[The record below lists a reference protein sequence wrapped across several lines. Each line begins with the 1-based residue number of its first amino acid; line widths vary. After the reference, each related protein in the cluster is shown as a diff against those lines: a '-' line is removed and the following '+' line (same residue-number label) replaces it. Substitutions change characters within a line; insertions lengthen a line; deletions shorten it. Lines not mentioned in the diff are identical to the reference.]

1 MSPTGRL
8 SRPHFSRGR
17 HNYGKAAGIAVAALV
32 TATSLPAMSAQAQAQ
47 PQPDCAP
54 WDRECRVNQH
64 LDEIRSQPEQL
75 AEFARA
81 MPKGGDLHNHLS
93 GAVSTESLIRY
104 AAEDG
109 RCIDT
114 ETLAAS
120 NAPCTTGQRPASD
133 AVNDQE
139 FRREVIEAWS
149 MEGFEPGG
157 AESGHD
163 HFFATFGK
171 FGAATEGRDGDM
183 LAEVADDL
191 AEQNQFYLETLLSKQ
206 SAELGELADRVGF
219 TPKTTDDFQRLR
231 NTLLSRGLD
240 DVERAARADTERDF
254 ARYRDLLNC
263 GTRTALAGC
272 DVEVRLDYQ
281 VSRARPPAN
290 VFAQLLLGFELAQ
303 SDPHFVGLNMVQPE
317 DAEISLRDYTLHM
330 RMIEYLSAHYP
341 EVSVTLHAGELVPG
355 LVKPEDLSFHINQAV
370 NIAGA
375 DRIGHGIDL
384 RHEDNWR
391 ALAARMAERDIAVE
405 APLTSNCQILR
416 VCGPKEHPLPT
427 YLEHDVPVALSTDD
441 PGVSRSDITAEYRRA
456 AADFGLSYSQL
467 KDSARTSLEH
477 GFLPGESLWAD
488 ADSHRMRSECTVAA
502 PGRGNLTASCAELLR
517 TSPKAELQWRQEK
530 AFHAFE
536 ARYAAR
542 A

>member
-8 SRPHFSRGR
+8 FRPFSRGR
-17 HNYGKAAGIAVAALV
+17 HHHGRAAGIAVAALV
-32 TATSLPAMSAQAQAQ
+32 TATSLPAMTAQAQAQ
-47 PQPDCAP
+47 PQQGCAP
-54 WDRECRVNQH
+54 WDRECQVNRH

-75 AEFARA
+75 TEFARQ

-93 GAVSTESLIRY
+93 GAISTESLIRY

-114 ETLAAS
+114 ATLAAS
-120 NAPCTTGQRPASD
+120 NGPCTTGQRPASD
-133 AVNDQE
+133 AVSDPE
-139 FRREVIEAWS
+139 FRRQVIEAWS

-171 FGAATEGRDGDM
+171 FGAATQGRDGDM
-183 LAEVADDL
+183 LAEVAGDL
-191 AEQNQFYLETLLSKQ
+191 AEQNQYYLETLLSKQ
-206 SAELGELADRVGF
+206 SAELGELAERVGF
-219 TPKTTDDFQRLR
+219 APKTTGDFRKLR
-231 NTLLSRGLD
+231 NALLSNGLGEL
-240 DVERAARADTERDF
+240 ERAARTDTAQDF
-254 ARYRDLLNC
+254 ARYRNLLNC
-263 GTRTALAGC
+263 GTPAARPGC
-272 DVEVRLDYQ
+272 EVEVRLDYQ

-355 LVKPEDLSFHINQAV
+355 LVKPEELTHHINQAV

-375 DRIGHGIDL
+375 ERIGHGVDL
-384 RHEDNWR
+384 RHEDDWR
-391 ALAARMAERDIAVE
+391 ALARSMAERDIALE

-416 VCGPKEHPLPT
+416 VCGPQEHPLT
-427 YLEHDVPVALSTDD
+427 SYLKHDVPVALSTDD
-441 PGVSRSDITAEYRRA
+441 PGVSRSNITAEYRRA

-467 KDSARTSLEH
+467 KSSARNSLEY

-488 ADSHRMRSECTVAA
+488 ADSHRMKPACTVAT
-502 PGRGNLTASCAELLR
+502 PGRGNLPAACAKLLKS
-517 TSPKAELQWRQEK
+517 SPKAELQWRQEK
-530 AFHAFE
+530 AFRAFE

>member
-1 MSPTGRL
+1 MNPTGRL
-8 SRPHFSRGR
+8 PRPHLPRGR
-17 HNYGKAAGIAVAALV
+17 HKYGKAAGIAVAALV
-32 TATSLPAMSAQAQAQ
+32 TATSLPAMSAQAQ
-47 PQPDCAP
+47 PQPGCAP

-64 LDEIRSQPEQL
+64 LDEIRSQPERL
-75 AEFARA
+75 AGFARD

-133 AVNDQE
+133 AVNDRG
-139 FRREVIEAWS
+139 FRREVMEAWS

-183 LAEVADDL
+183 LAEVAGDL

-206 SAELGELADRVGF
+206 SAELGELVDRVGF
-219 TPKTTDDFQRLR
+219 APKTTGDFQRLR
-231 NTLLSRGLD
+231 KTLLSEGLGNL
-240 DVERAARADTERDF
+240 ERAARTDTERDF

-263 GTRTALAGC
+263 GTRTALPGC

-303 SDPHFVGLNMVQPE
+303 SDPRFVGLNMVQPE

-330 RMIEYLSAHYP
+330 RMIEYLSAHHP

-375 DRIGHGIDL
+375 DRIGHGVDL
-384 RHEDNWR
+384 RHEDDWR

-427 YLEHDVPVALSTDD
+427 YLKHDVPVALSTDD

-488 ADSHRMRSECTVAA
+488 ADSHRMKPGCTVAA
-502 PGRGNLTASCAELLR
+502 PGGGNLTASCAGLLKS
-517 TSPKAELQWRQEK
+517 SPKAELQWRQEK